1 MRSFIA
7 IEVPFFKGIEE
18 LQSSIEGKF
27 KAVEKENL
35 HLTLKFLGEISER
48 DVEKIKEEVE
58 KCKTQPFRLKFK
70 GVGFF
75 PNENYI
81 KVVWVGVE
89 NPEKIAEMMR
99 CIDSHLAKFGFKREK
114 SYVPHLTIARVKGKI
129 KIENLEKFRDMEF
142 GEIEVNEIKIKKSTL
157 TPEGPIYEDVEVI
170 PL

>member
-7 IEVPFFKGIEE
+7 VEVPFFKGIEE

-27 KAVEKENL
+27 KAVEKENM

-81 KVVWVGVE
+81 KVV
-89 NPEKIAEMMR
+89 
-99 CIDSHLAKFGFKREK
+99 
-114 SYVPHLTIARVKGKI
+114 
-129 KIENLEKFRDMEF
+129 
-142 GEIEVNEIKIKKSTL
+142 
-157 TPEGPIYEDVEVI
+157 
-170 PL
+170 